1 MLVDNL
7 YDCGDSRDP
16 FNQEGLMQ
24 NQIDQYEQAAFFR
37 AHQQAS

>member
-1 MLVDNL
+1 MIAAILAT
-7 YDCGDSRDP
+7 P

-24 NQIDQYEQAAFFR
+24 NKIDQYEQAAFFR